1 MEVYLDNS
9 ATTLIKPPQV
19 AQAVYD
25 AINTMGNS
33 GRGAY
38 NSSISSSMVLYETR
52 ELIAEMF
59 NLHYPEQ
66 VAFTLNATEALN
78 TAINGL
84 ISYNDHIITTELE
97 HNSVLRPLYRL
108 EEKGTELTIIKAND
122 WGNINYIDIEKA
134 IKSNTKAIVCTHC
147 SNLTGNVLDIAKIGE
162 ICKRH
167 NILFILDA
175 SQSAGIFDI
184 DMEKQNIDVVCFTGH
199 KSLYGPQGT
208 GGICIKKGVNIS
220 PLKVGGSGIKT
231 FEKTAP
237 SSMPEH
243 IEAGTVNSHSIAG
256 LKAGL
261 EFIQKTGISKI
272 REKENMLVD
281 LFYNSIKNIKDIK
294 IYGDFSTKERGP
306 IVSLNLGNYSSSS
319 VSDELFER
327 FEIATRSGGHCAPL
341 MHKALS
347 TEKQGAV
354 RFSFSYFNT
363 KDEVLFASKAL
374 KILGEE

>member
-1 MEVYLDNS
+1 MIYLDNS

-134 IKSNTKAIVCTHC
+134 IKYNTKAIVCTHC

-261 EFIQKTGISKI
+261 EFIQKTGLSKI

>member
-1 MEVYLDNS
+1 MIYLDNS

-341 MHKALS
+341 MHKALG

-363 KDEVLFASKAL
+363 KDEVSFASKAL

>member
-1 MEVYLDNS
+1 MIYLDNS

-84 ISYNDHIITTELE
+84 ISSNDHIITTELE

-122 WGNINYIDIEKA
+122 FGNINYIDIENA

-147 SNLTGNVLDIAKIGE
+147 SNLTGNVLDITKIGE

-184 DMEKQNIDVVCFTGH
+184 DMENQNIDVVCFTGH

-208 GGICIKKGVNIS
+208 GGICIKKCINIA

-272 REKENMLVD
+272 REKENMLVN
-281 LFYNSIKNIKDIK
+281 LFYDSIKNIKDIK

-306 IVSLNLGNYSSSS
+306 IVSINLGNYSSSS

-341 MHKALS
+341 MHKALG

-363 KDEVLFASKAL
+363 KDEVLFAAKAL

>member
-1 MEVYLDNS
+1 MIYLDNS

-38 NSSISSSMVLYETR
+38 NSSISSSIVLYETR

-122 WGNINYIDIEKA
+122 WGNINYIDIEKG
-134 IKSNTKAIVCTHC
+134 IKYNTKAIVCTHC

-261 EFIQKTGISKI
+261 EFIQKTGLSKI